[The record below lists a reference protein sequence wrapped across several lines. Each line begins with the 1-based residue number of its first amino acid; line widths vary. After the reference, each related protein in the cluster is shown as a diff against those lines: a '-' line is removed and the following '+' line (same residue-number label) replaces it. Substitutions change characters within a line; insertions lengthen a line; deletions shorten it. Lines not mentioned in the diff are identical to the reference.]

1 MFLTK
6 SHEISAFGRY
16 PGARTSSELMHSG
29 MIILDKWQGP
39 TSRDVASDA
48 KKILSLDKV
57 GYHGTL
63 DPMVSGVLVLCLENA
78 CKIMPALESLEKE
91 YVGVMRLHKDVSEK
105 DIRKTVSAFTG
116 KIRQK
121 PPVRS
126 AVARLERTREIY
138 GLEIIEISGNDV
150 LFKVRCEAGT
160 YIRKLCHDI
169 GLKIGGAHMSELR
182 RTRAGRFTED
192 QACRMHDIAAA
203 YAEWKDSGS
212 EALRNFILPV
222 EAGIEHLRK
231 VIIKDS
237 AVYSVANGS
246 PLYDAGVSKAEK
258 GITKGELV
266 AVLTLRGELA
276 SIGHADMTSEEMMKR
291 KGIAVRTDRVI
302 IDKGYYPKPNY
313 S

>member
-105 DIRKTVSAFTG
+105 G
-116 KIRQK
+116 KKKKNFSITRQK
-121 PPVRS
+121 
-126 AVARLERTREIY
+126 
-138 GLEIIEISGNDV
+138 
-150 LFKVRCEAGT
+150 K
-160 YIRKLCHDI
+160 
-169 GLKIGGAHMSELR
+169 
-182 RTRAGRFTED
+182 
-192 QACRMHDIAAA
+192 
-203 YAEWKDSGS
+203 
-212 EALRNFILPV
+212 
-222 EAGIEHLRK
+222 
-231 VIIKDS
+231 
-237 AVYSVANGS
+237 
-246 PLYDAGVSKAEK
+246 EK
-258 GITKGELV
+258 KFFFFFFFF
-266 AVLTLRGELA
+266 
-276 SIGHADMTSEEMMKR
+276 
-291 KGIAVRTDRVI
+291 
-302 IDKGYYPKPNY
+302 
-313 S
+313 